1 MLPFWCYSCSYVLRS
16 AALGHFSVTDL
27 LQGETNCVYDSHIF
41 VCSFQRLVS
50 SWKNEEGGELFLPGK
65 VPKG

>member
-1 MLPFWCYSCSYVLRS
+1 M
-16 AALGHFSVTDL
+16 LGHFSVTDL

-41 VCSFQRLVS
+41 MCSFQRLVS
-50 SWKNEEGGELFLPGK
+50 SWKNEEERELFLPGK